1 MKVINSGQIN
11 TVEAFLFGHNVCV
24 CMCTCLHMHTVESV
38 ILGVVKI
45 LEEFEKQHLC
55 PPLESNAGNFQ
66 INTEHEQSNFLGFP
80 GGTSG
85 KEPTYQC
92 RRLKRHGS
100 HSWIG
105 KIPWR
110 RAWQLNSVKRISWT
124 EEPGGIQSIGS
135 QRVGHD

>member
-1 MKVINSGQIN
+1 
-11 TVEAFLFGHNVCV
+11 
-24 CMCTCLHMHTVESV
+24 MCTCLHVHTVESV

-55 PPLESNAGNFQ
+55 PPLESNAGSFQ
-66 INTEHEQSNFLGFP
+66 INTEHEQNNFLGFP
-80 GGTSG
+80 GGASG

-110 RAWQLNSVKRISWT
+110 RAWLHFSEENLVDRGAWWDTVHRVTESWT
-124 EEPGGIQSIGS
+124 RLKQLST
-135 QRVGHD
+135 QHACRVT